1 MDLTNIPTDSLTG
14 RRSFL
19 EILRDGLNAI
29 KNKPQSEQQA
39 TNITNGLKTICDE
52 LDCIELELQKRGVL
66 VPEENPDGSLSINN

>member
-1 MDLTNIPTDSLTG
+1 MDLTNVMTNSLTS
-14 RRSFL
+14 RRNFL
-19 EILRDGLNAI
+19 QILRDGLNEI
-29 KNKPQSEQQA
+29 KNKPHSDQQD